1 MYKRHTIIKLKDD
14 KSNYKEVIKSYE
26 EKIKFLLAKIEVPES
41 LYEDMYQVG
50 LMGVIEA
57 LNNYKGPY
65 LAAKV
70 ERSIL
75 MNFERYIF
83 ANRTLTGYGL
93 RNYRLDEFK
102 ILINCESA
110 DELAGIYFNYSE
122 YNPQEKYAVSSITYD
137 DDYTLANDSVRPT
150 EDFAINNIDIL
161 KLYELLDTLNPRAK
175 YCLINYYGLYGS
187 TPKTLE
193 TIAKELGV
201 TYQNIQDIINN
212 AISKLRVKFDNYP
225 KL

>member
-75 MNFERYIF
+75 MNFE
-83 ANRTLTGYGL
+83 
-93 RNYRLDEFK
+93 
-102 ILINCESA
+102 
-110 DELAGIYFNYSE
+110 
-122 YNPQEKYAVSSITYD
+122 
-137 DDYTLANDSVRPT
+137 
-150 EDFAINNIDIL
+150 
-161 KLYELLDTLNPRAK
+161 
-175 YCLINYYGLYGS
+175 
-187 TPKTLE
+187 
-193 TIAKELGV
+193 
-201 TYQNIQDIINN
+201 II
-212 AISKLRVKFDNYP
+212 
-225 KL
+225 